1 MSKIKLNIEV
11 ESNVY
16 EDLKKQ
22 FASAKAKFGTSIN
35 ATTVEEFITTIL
47 DSYIKSDEQIKK
59 MGSKFT
65 ELMDM
70 FGNGNL
76 GDLGDLD
83 ISSLFNKKPTAKSEE
98 KKEPKSED
106 NSTKLKN

>member
-1 MSKIKLNIEV
+1 MSKIKLNIEL

-22 FASAKAKFGTSIN
+22 FADAKTKLGATIN
-35 ATTVEEFITTIL
+35 ASTVEEFIAVII

-70 FGNGNL
+70 FGSGGL

-83 ISSLFNKKPTAKSEE
+83 IGNLFNKKPKKPEE
-98 KKEPKSED
+98 KKETPPED
-106 NSTKLKN
+106 KSTKLKN